1 MGVGQACGMIL
12 HEASDYP
19 HARPHQA
26 HTAQMAALSSPPCLG
41 EEVAV
46 ALRPSSLARESVE

>member
-1 MGVGQACGMIL
+1 MIL